1 MRKTFIFFIC
11 LFCIFSIGC
20 GGKPTINGRNIQAAF
35 KSMNRMKYY
44 LPDEQRMEFEIGFW
58 TIRDALGNSDEF
70 LDTVDG
76 KTAPEIVALGK
87 KYFQQR
93 KAAGIPAY
101 TKYASWDDMI
111 SKVIAERKAQS
122 IPKSRMTKRDRD
134 NNILYNLR
142 AGKPN

>member
-11 LFCIFSIGC
+11 LFTLIIAGC
-20 GGKPTINGRNIQAAF
+20 GGEPTIKAHNIQAAF
-35 KSMNRMKYY
+35 KSLNRMKYY
-44 LPDEQRMEFEIGFW
+44 LPEEQRMEFEIGFW
-58 TIRDALGNSDEF
+58 TIRDALGSGDEF

-76 KTAPEIVALGK
+76 KTAPEIIELGK

-111 SKVIAERKAQS
+111 NKVIAERKAQS
-122 IPKSRMTKRDRD
+122 IPKQKMTQRDKD
-134 NNILYNLR
+134 NNVLYNLR
-142 AGKPN
+142 AGKPR